1 MNPVEPDSD
10 ETLHLLAQVRTGDQ
24 GALNQLLARHRP
36 YLQRFVE
43 LCLDPQLRPRV
54 DPSDVIQEAHLE
66 AIRRL
71 PGYLAQPPM
80 PFRLWLRQLARDRL
94 LKLRRRHVGA
104 ARRAVGREVPLPEG
118 SSLQLAQQLLA
129 AGPTPDQQCDQQ
141 ELARR
146 LRLGLARLEDADRE
160 VLLLRNFEGLS
171 YAEIGYILAVE
182 PAAARKRHG
191 RALVRLHKVLFEGGL
206 QEPPP

>member
-1 MNPVEPDSD
+1 MDLVEPDSA
-10 ETLHLLAQVRTGDQ
+10 ETQRLLTQVRAGNRQ
-24 GALNQLLARHRP
+24 ALNQLLVRHRP
-36 YLQRFVE
+36 YLQRFIE

-66 AIRRL
+66 AVRRL
-71 PGYLAQPPM
+71 PDYLAHTPM

-94 LKLRRRHVGA
+94 LKLRRHHVRA
-104 ARRAVGREVPLPEG
+104 ARRAVGREVPLPDG
-118 SSLQLAQQLLA
+118 SSLQFAQQLLA
-129 AGPTPDQQCDQQ
+129 AGPTPAQQCDQQ

-146 LRLGLARLEDADRE
+146 LRRGLAQLDDADRE
-160 VLLLRNFEGLS
+160 ILLLRNFEGLS
-171 YAEIGYILAVE
+171 YAEISYILAVE

-206 QEPPP
+206 REPPP